1 MKKYLVTGGAGF
13 IGSNIVAKLLE
24 LGNEVRV
31 LDNFATGKR
40 ENLLPFENKIKL
52 IEGSLTDLETVRL
65 AIKGVDY
72 VLHQG
77 ALPSVPRSIEQ
88 PINSNDVNISGTLNV
103 LVASK
108 DESVKRVVI
117 ASSSSVYGNS
127 KILPKKEE
135 HQTMPLSPYAV
146 SKLTGE
152 NYAKVF
158 SNLFNLETICLR
170 YFNVFGPN
178 QNPYSQYS
186 AVIPKFIKAI
196 IKDESPIIFG
206 DGLQSRDFSYVD
218 NIVEANIM
226 ATEIEKTN
234 GEVINIAC
242 NDSHNL
248 IELVDAINSILLKN
262 IKPTFQNERTGDVK
276 HSYADIS
283 LAKNILNYEPKV
295 NFIDGLKKTINW
307 IQKNNF

>member
-1 MKKYLVTGGAGF
+1 
-13 IGSNIVAKLLE
+13 
-24 LGNEVRV
+24 
-31 LDNFATGKR
+31 
-40 ENLLPFENKIKL
+40 
-52 IEGSLTDLETVRL
+52 
-65 AIKGVDY
+65 
-72 VLHQG
+72 
-77 ALPSVPRSIEQ
+77 
-88 PINSNDVNISGTLNV
+88 
-103 LVASK
+103 
-108 DESVKRVVI
+108 
-117 ASSSSVYGNS
+117 
-127 KILPKKEE
+127 
-135 HQTMPLSPYAV
+135 MPLSPYAV